1 MEPAILES
9 SSHQKRGKT
18 MSEYQH
24 PYFTPR
30 QEAIAE
36 ILSSEDLCTRLMGE
50 YADNREDLNYEGFL
64 DWAADRLIKEREGGK

>member
-1 MEPAILES
+1 MTET
-9 SSHQKRGKT
+9 QT
-18 MSEYQH
+18 
-24 PYFTPR
+24 PYLTDR
-30 QEAIAE
+30 EAAVEE